1 LCMLSSIDK
10 TGSAFI
16 MIDNMSS
23 FKNFAKMGITHTLR
37 VIGEPASIG
46 GNQFQAS
53 FEESSMDITRHVFGD
68 EDDVTT
74 RATCLKSALTN
85 EPRINET
92 LIRVNERKTYV
103 ITDVQSDVES
113 YAITLRA
120 KDG

>member
-1 LCMLSSIDK
+1 MCLLSRIDK
-10 TGSAFI
+10 TGLSFI

-37 VIGEPASIG
+37 VIGETASIG